1 MTAITTRNQNIE
13 LVAANGASIAE
24 QAAIVGDLSKLTA
37 EQRMAYYREVCD
49 SMGLNP
55 LTQPF
60 QYIELNRKLTLYASR
75 SATDQLRKINRVS
88 VSIASREQIGDVY
101 VVTARATTPD
111 GRVDESTGAV
121 AVGGLKGESLANA
134 LMKAETKAKRR
145 VTLSICGLG
154 WLDESEVGSIPDAK
168 QAQVDYETGEIVQ
181 PVARIASKPAPKADR
196 TARWIEAATAMVAI
210 ANKIGLGYDQPDFGV
225 MDHEALTEFGKAMR
239 ASIVARIEFIAEESE
254 FDLPE
259 GWQQFKPAQLELLA
273 ADLMAQVEPIE
284 KEEVI
289 QGELVD
295 G

>member
-1 MTAITTRNQNIE
+1 MELTTRPMAD
-13 LVAANGASIAE
+13 LAAADSAPSIAE
-24 QAAIVGDLSKLTA
+24 LAALHGDLSKLTA

-154 WLDESEVGSIPDAK
+154 WLDESEVGTIPDTK

-181 PVARIASKPAPKADR
+181 PARSAVRKQQTADR
-196 TARWIEAATAMVAI
+196 ADRLHQALQELMLVAAKVGIEFDE
-210 ANKIGLGYDQPDFGV
+210 YDIDV
-225 MDHEALTEFGKAMR
+225 MDTQQLTDLGKAVR
-239 ASIVARIEFIAEESE
+239 ANLVARIEAMAEDAID
-254 FDLPE
+254 FDLPS
-259 GWQQFKPAQLELLA
+259 GWQQFKAQQLDALVTDLIA
-273 ADLMAQVEPIE
+273 AIAHANEIVEGEI
-284 KEEVI
+284 V
-289 QGELVD
+289 QGEAL
-295 G
+295 